1 MLPHNP
7 LQLLLHYTL
16 QKLKH
21 FSLAILTLLTL
32 SLLPLTSQAVIP
44 SICEGRIFSPITDTD
59 WNNIFPITVMGMRY
73 TANGNSNSPLMDM
86 MPPVCVCPTY
96 LMGMPFFGIGVTYW
110 EPSYISE
117 IERRPGCLSSLGGI
131 PILPQFGMLASE
143 NAQTSPNGAKTTSR
157 MQVHWY
163 EYPIMALI
171 DYFADL
177 VCRTPSGV
185 ALAYVT
191 EIDPYWQSDV
201 LASIASPED
210 VLFTNPVAQFACSID
225 AVSSSFGY
233 PLDPLFWCAGSWGS
247 VYPMSGNSSIAGD
260 PFTTNNQLQAKFIAR
275 NHRVGVMFQTI
286 GPTAICFSHIN
297 PIWVKSQYRYNQVA
311 PLPRYGRAVTTGD
324 IGRTLTFPPITNLP
338 TQEHTTNL
346 IWQGQQ
352 CCVRF

>member
-1 MLPHNP
+1 MLP
-7 LQLLLHYTL
+7 LL
-16 QKLKH
+16 KL
-21 FSLAILTLLTL
+21 L
-32 SLLPLTSQAVIP
+32 LLPLQQLKRSSILLFTLLILSFAPLTSHAVVP
-44 SICEGRIFSPITDTD
+44 AICNGRIFNPVTDTD

-73 TANGNSNSPLMDM
+73 STGSGSTAPLMDM
-86 MPPVCVCPTY
+86 MPPICVCPTY

-131 PILPQFGMLASE
+131 SILPQYSMLASE
-143 NAQTSPNGAKTTSR
+143 QAQSSPNGSKTTSR

-163 EYPIMALI
+163 EYPIMSLI

-177 VCRTPSGV
+177 ICRTPSGV
-185 ALAYVT
+185 ALAYLT
-191 EIDPYWQSDV
+191 ELDPYWQNDI

-210 VLFTNPVAQFACSID
+210 VLFANPVAQFACSID
-225 AVSSSFGY
+225 AVSSTLGY
-233 PLDPLFWCAGSWGS
+233 PLDPLFWCAGAWGS

-260 PFTTNNQLQAKFIAR
+260 PFTTNNQIQAKFLAR

-286 GPTAICFSHIN
+286 GPSAICFSHIN

-311 PLPRYGRAVTTGD
+311 PIPRYGRAITTGD
-324 IGRTLTFPPITNLP
+324 YGRALTFPPVTNIP
-338 TQEHTTNL
+338 SQEHSINL